1 MGNAEYMGS
10 AVQSSPLT
18 TTLTMRAF
26 LTVFL
31 AVAVCG
37 EADPY
42 TIGQVLAGRTA
53 GGVITRVSYPGV
65 GTVAGFPYTAVHT
78 PVVGYS
84 HPVVYGK
91 REAEADPEPYT
102 VGQVLTGQ
110 TAGGKITHVDYGHG
124 LPKVAGFPYTA
135 VHAVAPVVHGYSAY
149 PFVYGKREAEA
160 EPEPYTVGQVAAGAH
175 IANAIADGRPHNV
188 GVITNAAIAPVYH
201 GYSAY
206 HPYIYG
212 KREAEPFYGYGAVPY
227 LHHAGI
233 VANTG
238 LGHAV
243 AVTGYGHVTHSSNV
257 GVCTNVAGVQV
268 PC

>member
-1 MGNAEYMGS
+1 MGS

-18 TTLTMRAF
+18 STLTMRAF

-42 TIGQVLAGRTA
+42 TIGQVLTGRTA
-53 GGVITRVSYPGV
+53 GGVITGVSYPGV
-65 GTVAGFPYTAVHT
+65 GTVAGFPYTAVH
-78 PVVGYS
+78 
-84 HPVVYGK
+84 H
-91 REAEADPEPYT
+91 
-102 VGQVLTGQ
+102 
-110 TAGGKITHVDYGHG
+110 
-124 LPKVAGFPYTA
+124 
-135 VHAVAPVVHGYSAY
+135 

-175 IANAIADGRPHNV
+175 IANAIANGRPHNV

-201 GYSAY
+201 GYSGY

-257 GVCTNVAGVQV
+257 GVC
-268 PC
+268 

>member
-1 MGNAEYMGS
+1 MGS

-18 TTLTMRAF
+18 STLTMRAF

-42 TIGQVLAGRTA
+42 TIGQVLTGHTA
-53 GGVITRVSYPGV
+53 GGVITSVSYPGV
-65 GTVAGFPYTAVHT
+65 GAVAGFPYAAVHH

-91 REAEADPEPYT
+91 REAEAEPEPYA
-102 VGQVLTGQ
+102 VGHHIANAAAEGRLHNFGV
-110 TAGGKITHVDYGHG
+110 ITN
-124 LPKVAGFPYTA
+124 AA
-135 VHAVAPVVHGYSAY
+135 VHPVAPVVHHGVVGYSGY
-149 PFVYGKREAEA
+149 HPYVYGKREAEA
-160 EPEPYTVGQVAAGAH
+160 EP
-175 IANAIADGRPHNV
+175 
-188 GVITNAAIAPVYH
+188 
-201 GYSAY
+201 
-206 HPYIYG
+206 
-212 KREAEPFYGYGAVPY
+212 FYGYAAGVVPY
-227 LHHAGI
+227 VHHAAV
-233 VANTG
+233 VAPTG

>member
-1 MGNAEYMGS
+1 MGS

-18 TTLTMRAF
+18 STLTMRAF

-42 TIGQVLAGRTA
+42 TIGQVLTGRTA
-53 GGVITRVSYPGV
+53 GGVITGVS
-65 GTVAGFPYTAVHT
+65 GFPYAAVHHG
-78 PVVGYS
+78 VVGYS
-84 HPVVYGK
+84 YPYVYGK
-91 REAEADPEPYT
+91 REAEPDPYT
-102 VGQVLTGQ
+102 IGQVLTGQ
-110 TAGGKITHVDYGHG
+110 TNGGAITHVDYGHG

-135 VHAVAPVVHGYSAY
+135 VHTVAPVVHHGVVGYSH
-149 PFVYGKREAEA
+149 PVVYGKREAEA
-160 EPEPYTVGQVAAGAH
+160 EP
-175 IANAIADGRPHNV
+175 
-188 GVITNAAIAPVYH
+188 
-201 GYSAY
+201 
-206 HPYIYG
+206 
-212 KREAEPFYGYGAVPY
+212 FYGYAAGVVPY
-227 LHHAGI
+227 VHHAAV
-233 VANTG
+233 VAPTG

>member
-1 MGNAEYMGS
+1 MGS

-18 TTLTMRAF
+18 STLTMRAF

-42 TIGQVLAGRTA
+42 TIGQVLTGRTA
-53 GGVITRVSYPGV
+53 GGVITGVTYPGV
-65 GTVAGFPYTAVHT
+65 GTVAGFPYTAVH
-78 PVVGYS
+78 
-84 HPVVYGK
+84 HPFYYGK
-91 REAEADPEPYT
+91 REAEAEPEPYT
-102 VGQVLTGQ
+102 IGQVLTGQ
-110 TAGGKITHVDYGHG
+110 TNGGAITHVDYGHG

-135 VHAVAPVVHGYSAY
+135 VHTVAPVVHHGVVGYSH
-149 PFVYGKREAEA
+149 PVVYGKREAEA
-160 EPEPYTVGQVAAGAH
+160 EP
-175 IANAIADGRPHNV
+175 
-188 GVITNAAIAPVYH
+188 
-201 GYSAY
+201 
-206 HPYIYG
+206 
-212 KREAEPFYGYGAVPY
+212 FYGYAAGVVPY
-227 LHHAGI
+227 VHHAAV
-233 VANTG
+233 VAPTA

>member
-1 MGNAEYMGS
+1 MGS

-18 TTLTMRAF
+18 STLTMRAF

-42 TIGQVLAGRTA
+42 TIGQVLTGRTA
-53 GGVITRVSYPGV
+53 GGVITGVSYPGV
-65 GTVAGFPYTAVHT
+65 GTVAGFPYTAVH
-78 PVVGYS
+78 
-84 HPVVYGK
+84 HPFYYGK
-91 REAEADPEPYT
+91 REAEAEPEPYT
-102 VGQVLTGQ
+102 IGQVLTGQ
-110 TAGGKITHVDYGHG
+110 TAGGAITHVDYGHG

-135 VHAVAPVVHGYSAY
+135 VHAVAPVVHHGVYS
-149 PFVYGKREAEA
+149 VYGKREAEA
-160 EPEPYTVGQVAAGAH
+160 EP
-175 IANAIADGRPHNV
+175 
-188 GVITNAAIAPVYH
+188 
-201 GYSAY
+201 
-206 HPYIYG
+206 
-212 KREAEPFYGYGAVPY
+212 FYGYAAGVVPY
-227 LHHAGI
+227 VHHAAV
-233 VANTG
+233 VAPTA

>member
-1 MGNAEYMGS
+1 MGS

-18 TTLTMRAF
+18 STLTMRAF

-53 GGVITRVSYPGV
+53 GGVIT
-65 GTVAGFPYTAVHT
+65 GFPYT
-78 PVVGYS
+78 PVVGYGYS
-84 HPVVYGK
+84 RPIFYGK
-91 REAEADPEPYT
+91 REAEAEPEPEPYT
-102 VGQVLTGQ
+102 IGQVLTGQ
-110 TAGGKITHVDYGHG
+110 TNGGAITHVDYGHG

-135 VHAVAPVVHGYSAY
+135 VHAVAPVVHHSVYS
-149 PFVYGKREAEA
+149 VYGKREAEA
-160 EPEPYTVGQVAAGAH
+160 EPY
-175 IANAIADGRPHNV
+175 
-188 GVITNAAIAPVYH
+188 
-201 GYSAY
+201 
-206 HPYIYG
+206 
-212 KREAEPFYGYGAVPY
+212 YGYTAGVVPY
-227 LHHAGI
+227 VHHAAV
-233 VANTG
+233 VAPTG

>member
-1 MGNAEYMGS
+1 MGS

-18 TTLTMRAF
+18 STLIMRAF

-42 TIGQVLAGRTA
+42 TIGQVLTGRTA
-53 GGVITRVSYPGV
+53 GGVITGVSYPGV
-65 GTVAGFPYTAVHT
+65 GAVAGFPYTAIHQ

-84 HPVVYGK
+84 H
-91 REAEADPEPYT
+91 
-102 VGQVLTGQ
+102 
-110 TAGGKITHVDYGHG
+110 
-124 LPKVAGFPYTA
+124 F
-135 VHAVAPVVHGYSAY
+135 
-149 PFVYGKREAEA
+149 YGKREAEA
-160 EPEPYTVGQVAAGAH
+160 EPEPYTVGQIAAGHH
-175 IANAIADGRPHNV
+175 IANAVAEGRAHNV
-188 GVITNAAIAPVYH
+188 GVITNAAIAPVVHH
-201 GYSAY
+201 GVVGYAGY
-206 HPYIYG
+206 HPYLYG
-212 KREAEPFYGYGAVPY
+212 KREAEAEPYYGYTAGVYPY
-227 LHHAGI
+227 VHHAGI
-233 VANTG
+233 VAPTA

>member
-1 MGNAEYMGS
+1 MGS

-18 TTLTMRAF
+18 STLTMRAF

-53 GGVITRVSYPGV
+53 GGVITGVSYPGV
-65 GTVAGFPYTAVHT
+65 GAVAGFPYTAVHT
-78 PVVGYS
+78 PAVGYS
-84 HPVVYGK
+84 H
-91 REAEADPEPYT
+91 
-102 VGQVLTGQ
+102 
-110 TAGGKITHVDYGHG
+110 
-124 LPKVAGFPYTA
+124 F
-135 VHAVAPVVHGYSAY
+135 
-149 PFVYGKREAEA
+149 YGKREAEA
-160 EPEPYTVGQVAAGAH
+160 EPEPYTVGQIAAGHH
-175 IANAIADGRPHNV
+175 IANAVAEGRAHNV
-188 GVITNAAIAPVYH
+188 GVITNAAIAPVVHH
-201 GYSAY
+201 GVVGYARY
-206 HPYIYG
+206 HPYVYG
-212 KREAEPFYGYGAVPY
+212 KREAEAEPYYGYAAGVVPY
-227 LHHAGI
+227 VHHAAV
-233 VANTG
+233 VAPTG

>member
-18 TTLTMRAF
+18 STLTMRAF

-53 GGVITRVSYPGV
+53 GGVITGVSYPGV
-65 GTVAGFPYTAVHT
+65 GAVAGFPYTAVHQ
-78 PVVGYS
+78 PVVRYS
-84 HPVVYGK
+84 H
-91 REAEADPEPYT
+91 
-102 VGQVLTGQ
+102 
-110 TAGGKITHVDYGHG
+110 
-124 LPKVAGFPYTA
+124 F
-135 VHAVAPVVHGYSAY
+135 
-149 PFVYGKREAEA
+149 YGKREAEA
-160 EPEPYTVGQVAAGAH
+160 EPEPYTVGLIAAGHH
-175 IANAIADGRPHNV
+175 IANAVAEGRAHNV
-188 GVITNAAIAPVYH
+188 GVITNAAIAPVVHH
-201 GYSAY
+201 GVVGYAGY
-206 HPYIYG
+206 HPYVYG
-212 KREAEPFYGYGAVPY
+212 KREAEAEPFYGYAAGVVPY
-227 LHHAGI
+227 VHHAAV
-233 VANTG
+233 VAPTA

-243 AVTGYGHVTHSSNV
+243 AVTGYGHVPHSSNV

>member
-18 TTLTMRAF
+18 STLTMRAF

-42 TIGQVLAGRTA
+42 TIGQVLTGRTA
-53 GGVITRVSYPGV
+53 GGVITGVSYPGV
-65 GTVAGFPYTAVHT
+65 GAVAGFPYTAVH
-78 PVVGYS
+78 
-84 HPVVYGK
+84 HPFYYGK
-91 REAEADPEPYT
+91 REAEAEPEPYT
-102 VGQVLTGQ
+102 IGQVLTGQ
-110 TAGGKITHVDYGHG
+110 TKGCAITHVDYGHG

-135 VHAVAPVVHGYSAY
+135 VHTVAPVVHHGVVGYSH
-149 PFVYGKREAEA
+149 PVVYGKREAEA
-160 EPEPYTVGQVAAGAH
+160 EP
-175 IANAIADGRPHNV
+175 
-188 GVITNAAIAPVYH
+188 
-201 GYSAY
+201 
-206 HPYIYG
+206 
-212 KREAEPFYGYGAVPY
+212 FYGYAAGVVPY
-227 LHHAGI
+227 VHHAAV
-233 VANTG
+233 VAPTA

>member
-1 MGNAEYMGS
+1 MGS

-18 TTLTMRAF
+18 STLTMRAF

-42 TIGQVLAGRTA
+42 TIGQVLTGRTA
-53 GGVITRVSYPGV
+53 GGVITGVSYPGV
-65 GTVAGFPYTAVHT
+65 GTVAGFPYTAVH
-78 PVVGYS
+78 
-84 HPVVYGK
+84 HPFYYGK
-91 REAEADPEPYT
+91 REAEAEPEPYT
-102 VGQVLTGQ
+102 IGQVLTGQ
-110 TAGGKITHVDYGHG
+110 TAGGAITHVDYGHG

-135 VHAVAPVVHGYSAY
+135 VHAVAPVVHHGVVGYSGY
-149 PFVYGKREAEA
+149 HPYVYGKREAEA
-160 EPEPYTVGQVAAGAH
+160 EP
-175 IANAIADGRPHNV
+175 
-188 GVITNAAIAPVYH
+188 
-201 GYSAY
+201 
-206 HPYIYG
+206 
-212 KREAEPFYGYGAVPY
+212 FYGYAAGVVPY
-227 LHHAGI
+227 VHHAAV
-233 VANTG
+233 VAPTA

>member
-10 AVQSSPLT
+10 AVQSSTLT
-18 TTLTMRAF
+18 STLTMRAF

-53 GGVITRVSYPGV
+53 GGVITGVTYPGV
-65 GTVAGFPYTAVHT
+65 GTVAGFPYTAVH
-78 PVVGYS
+78 
-84 HPVVYGK
+84 HPFYYGK
-91 REAEADPEPYT
+91 REAEAEPEPYT
-102 VGQVLTGQ
+102 IGQVLTGQ
-110 TAGGKITHVDYGHG
+110 TNGGAITHVDYGHG

-135 VHAVAPVVHGYSAY
+135 VHTVAPVVHHGVVGYSH
-149 PFVYGKREAEA
+149 PVVYGKR
-160 EPEPYTVGQVAAGAH
+160 
-175 IANAIADGRPHNV
+175 D
-188 GVITNAAIAPVYH
+188 
-201 GYSAY
+201 S
-206 HPYIYG
+206 
-212 KREAEPFYGYGAVPY
+212 EAEPFYGYAAGVVPY
-227 LHHAGI
+227 VHHAAV
-233 VANTG
+233 VAPTG

>member
-1 MGNAEYMGS
+1 MGS

-18 TTLTMRAF
+18 STLTMRAF

-42 TIGQVLAGRTA
+42 TIGQVLTGRTA
-53 GGVITRVSYPGV
+53 GGVITGVSYPGV
-65 GTVAGFPYTAVHT
+65 GTVAGFPYTGVHH

-91 REAEADPEPYT
+91 REAEAEPEPYT
-102 VGQVLTGQ
+102 VGQIA
-110 TAGGKITHVDYGHG
+110 AGHHIANAAAEGRLHNVGVITN
-124 LPKVAGFPYTA
+124 AA
-135 VHAVAPVVHGYSAY
+135 VHAVAPVVHHGVVGYSGY
-149 PFVYGKREAEA
+149 HPYSVYGKREAEA
-160 EPEPYTVGQVAAGAH
+160 EP
-175 IANAIADGRPHNV
+175 
-188 GVITNAAIAPVYH
+188 
-201 GYSAY
+201 
-206 HPYIYG
+206 
-212 KREAEPFYGYGAVPY
+212 FYGYTAAGVVPY
-227 LHHAGI
+227 VHQAGI
-233 VANTG
+233 VAPTG

>member
-18 TTLTMRAF
+18 STLTMRAF

-53 GGVITRVSYPGV
+53 GGVITGVSYPGV
-65 GTVAGFPYTAVHT
+65 GAVAGFPYTAVPHI
-78 PVVGYS
+78 GYS

-91 REAEADPEPYT
+91 REAEAEPEPYT

-110 TAGGKITHVDYGHG
+110 TNGGAITHVDYGHG

-135 VHAVAPVVHGYSAY
+135 VHAVAPVVHHGVYS
-149 PFVYGKREAEA
+149 VYGKREAEA
-160 EPEPYTVGQVAAGAH
+160 EP
-175 IANAIADGRPHNV
+175 
-188 GVITNAAIAPVYH
+188 
-201 GYSAY
+201 
-206 HPYIYG
+206 
-212 KREAEPFYGYGAVPY
+212 FYGYAAGVVPY
-227 LHHAGI
+227 VHHAAV
-233 VANTG
+233 VAPTG

>member
-1 MGNAEYMGS
+1 MGS
-10 AVQSSPLT
+10 AVQSSPLNS
-18 TTLTMRAF
+18 TLTMRAF

-42 TIGQVLAGRTA
+42 TIGQVLTGRTA
-53 GGVITRVSYPGV
+53 GGVITGVNYPGV
-65 GTVAGFPYTAVHT
+65 GTVAGFPYTGVHH

-91 REAEADPEPYT
+91 REAEAEPEPYT
-102 VGQVLTGQ
+102 IGQVLTGQ
-110 TAGGKITHVDYGHG
+110 TNGGAITHVDYGHG

-135 VHAVAPVVHGYSAY
+135 VHTVAPVVHHGFVGYSR
-149 PFVYGKREAEA
+149 PVVYGKREAEA
-160 EPEPYTVGQVAAGAH
+160 EP
-175 IANAIADGRPHNV
+175 
-188 GVITNAAIAPVYH
+188 
-201 GYSAY
+201 
-206 HPYIYG
+206 
-212 KREAEPFYGYGAVPY
+212 FYGYTTAGVVPY
-227 LHHAGI
+227 VHQAGV
-233 VANTG
+233 VAPTG

>member
-1 MGNAEYMGS
+1 MGS

-18 TTLTMRAF
+18 STLTMRAF

-53 GGVITRVSYPGV
+53 GGVITGVTYPGV
-65 GTVAGFPYTAVHT
+65 GTVAGFPYTAVH
-78 PVVGYS
+78 
-84 HPVVYGK
+84 HPFYYGK
-91 REAEADPEPYT
+91 REAEAEPEPYT
-102 VGQVLTGQ
+102 IGQVLTGQ
-110 TAGGKITHVDYGHG
+110 TNGGAITHVDYGHG

-135 VHAVAPVVHGYSAY
+135 VHAVAPVVHHGVYS
-149 PFVYGKREAEA
+149 VYGKREAEA
-160 EPEPYTVGQVAAGAH
+160 EPYYGYTAGVY
-175 IANAIADGRPHNV
+175 PS
-188 GVITNAAIAPVYH
+188 VYH
-201 GYSAY
+201 AGIHHGVVGYSGY
-206 HPYIYG
+206 HPYVYG
-212 KREAEPFYGYGAVPY
+212 KREAEAEPFYGYTAGVVPY
-227 LHHAGI
+227 VHHAAV
-233 VANTG
+233 VAPTA

-243 AVTGYGHVTHSSNV
+243 AVTGCGHVTHSSNV

>member
-1 MGNAEYMGS
+1 MGS

-18 TTLTMRAF
+18 STLTMRAF

-53 GGVITRVSYPGV
+53 GGVITGVTYPGV
-65 GTVAGFPYTAVHT
+65 GTVAGFPYTAVHA

-84 HPVVYGK
+84 HPV
-91 REAEADPEPYT
+91 
-102 VGQVLTGQ
+102 
-110 TAGGKITHVDYGHG
+110 
-124 LPKVAGFPYTA
+124 
-135 VHAVAPVVHGYSAY
+135 
-149 PFVYGKREAEA
+149 VYGKREAEA
-160 EPEPYTVGQVAAGAH
+160 EPEPYTVGQVLTGQTNGGAITHVDYGHGLPKVAGFPSTAVH
-175 IANAIADGRPHNV
+175 AV
-188 GVITNAAIAPVYH
+188 APVVH
-201 GYSAY
+201 HGAVGYS
-206 HPYIYG
+206 HPYVYG
-212 KREAEPFYGYGAVPY
+212 KREAEAEPFYGYAAGVVPY
-227 LHHAGI
+227 VHHAGI
-233 VANTG
+233 VAPTA